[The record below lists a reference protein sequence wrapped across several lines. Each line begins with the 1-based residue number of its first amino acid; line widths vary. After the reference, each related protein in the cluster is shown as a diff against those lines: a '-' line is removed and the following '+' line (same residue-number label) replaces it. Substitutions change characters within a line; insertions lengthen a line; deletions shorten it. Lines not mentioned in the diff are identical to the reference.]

1 MKKYFH
7 KKLIRDKIPEIIE
20 ANNGHYETRVLGEK
34 EFETEL
40 KKKLIEEAKELQNVS
55 DEEIV
60 GELADVLELIKSIAI
75 QKKIEFK
82 VVEEKQTKK
91 KEKRGGFEK
100 KIFLEWSDQESGK

>member
-20 ANNGHYETRVLGEK
+20 ANNGHFETRILEDN
-34 EFETEL
+34 EFEIEL
-40 KKKLIEEAKELQNVS
+40 KKKLIEEARELQDAD
-55 DEEIV
+55 DEEII
-60 GELADVLELIKSIAI
+60 GELADLLELVKSIAA
-75 QKKIEFK
+75 QKGIEFSS
-82 VVEEKQTKK
+82 VEEKQISK